1 MSGGARGRIR
11 RFSREKGYSFIED
24 ERGEALLVHYTEI
37 VDGGFRTLE
46 EGGEVVFE
54 VAGGGDER
62 ERATRIEAVG

>member
-11 RFSREKGYSFIED
+11 RFSKEKGYNFIED
-24 ERGEALLVHYTEI
+24 EGGEALLVHYTEI
-37 VDGGFRTLE
+37 VGGGFRTLE

-54 VAGGGDER
+54 VAGGEDER